1 MIKAAQASDFSLID
15 SVDIL
20 ALGVYLSC
28 TNLFLKVLL
37 FNVRKI
43 GLGFRKTVN
52 FLITKKMLLVL
63 EFTGSFR
70 TGTLF
75 SDVRLV

>member
-20 ALGVYLSC
+20 GLGVYLSC

-63 EFTGSFR
+63 EFNGSFR

-75 SDVRLV
+75 SDVRVV